1 MKLINELKKEESKDK
16 PKCEI
21 KFEKH
26 IGCDGKLNITVVVPE
41 QWKFISIIA
50 HIDSDRYIFEAY
62 ELKHHK
68 RTNLSAKYVGT
79 WNGVEQ

>member
-1 MKLINELKKEESKDK
+1 MKLINELKKQENNDK

-21 KFEKH
+21 KLEKYINGLGESKKSRAKH
-26 IGCDGKLNITVVVPE
+26 TN
-41 QWKFISIIA
+41 WNFISIIA

-62 ELKHHK
+62 YYKHQ
-68 RTNLSAKYVGT
+68 RGTDSSRKYIGT